1 MRDAIV
7 LSSWSWET
15 FNVPE
20 RVALALASQG
30 SRVLYCEMPVS
41 RVRRHGKALS
51 EIENDVYVFGPEYGG
66 AKLTYV
72 PLIRERQWR
81 IVGQQIVAQ
90 ARRLGLK
97 DPLFLYSHVDRMA
110 QLCADM
116 KSSGFPLIHICMDY
130 PEPYQY
136 ELIELSER
144 TLVIPKSVFHKLK
157 ARFGKK
163 IEWIPQSIH
172 LSQSPNG
179 WHSIEPTDMA
189 SLPHPRL
196 GYLGP
201 IHARLNLTMLREVL
215 LTHPEWQFIYF
226 GETNELQGSNAH
238 SAGWHRPEELR
249 AYVSCFDVGVMP
261 YDCFNEKNLHCSPLK
276 LFDYFLSGIPV
287 VSTPILSL
295 SDYSDLIYFGETA
308 EEFSGAIIRALAEP
322 SASPKRKERVETAR
336 SHSTEV
342 LGQRL
347 AEVLNFRES

>member
-1 MRDAIV
+1 MRDAIL
-7 LSSWSWET
+7 LSSWAWET

-41 RVRRHGKALS
+41 RFRRHGKALA
-51 EIENDVYVFGPEYGG
+51 EIEKGLYVFGPEYAG

-72 PLIRERQWR
+72 PLLREREWKM
-81 IVGQQIVAQ
+81 VGHQIFTQ
-90 ARRLGLK
+90 ARQLGLN
-97 DPLFLYSHVDRMA
+97 DPLFLYSHVDRMFP
-110 QLCADM
+110 LCLEM
-116 KSSGFPLIHICMDY
+116 KARGFPLIHICMDY

-144 TLVIPKSVFHKLK
+144 TLVIPRSVFHKLK
-157 ARFGKK
+157 AKFGRK

-172 LSQSPNG
+172 LPSQNG
-179 WHSIEPTDMA
+179 CPPTEPPDVA

-201 IHARLNLTMLREVL
+201 VYARLNLRMLREIL
-215 LTHPEWQFIYF
+215 SAHPEWQFIYF
-226 GETNELQGSNAH
+226 GDTNELQDPNAH
-238 SAGWHRPEELR
+238 SVGWRRPEELR
-249 AYVSCFDVGVMP
+249 AYLSSFDVGVMP

-287 VSTPILSL
+287 VATPILSL
-295 SDYSDLIYFGETA
+295 SEYSDLIYFGETA
-308 EEFSGAIIRALAEP
+308 EEFSQAIMRALSEP
-322 SASPKRKERVETAR
+322 STSPKRRERIDVAH
-336 SHSTEV
+336 SHSTQA

-347 AEVLNFRES
+347 AEVLSLNET